1 MKGIDIGEGRI
12 CINPQGIDTSL
23 YSVPE
28 KITEAEQNFAGY
40 KEPTFEVGVD
50 GRIFGGDMSAM
61 TRLNELKASQEKTE
75 EVVESQENVEVAVAF
90 NAFQPA
96 Q

>member
-1 MKGIDIGEGRI
+1 MKGINIEEGKI
-12 CINPQGIDTSL
+12 CINPNGLDVSL

-28 KITEAEQNFAGY
+28 KITEAEQDFEC
-40 KEPTFEVGVD
+40 KEPTFEVGND

-61 TRLNELKASQEKTE
+61 ARLNELKASQEKAE
-75 EVVESQENVEVAVAF
+75 ESVAAENIEVAVAF

>member
-23 YSVPE
+23 YAVPE
-28 KITEAEQNFAGY
+28 KITEAEQNFEGY
-40 KEPTFEVGVD
+40 KEPTFEVGAD

-61 TRLNELKASQEKTE
+61 ARLNELKASQEKVE
-75 EVVESQENVEVAVAF
+75 EVAESQENIEMAVAF